1 MIKDGKI
8 IGVSIQYDLLQY
20 LQMPSVPNDL

>member
-8 IGVSIQYDLLQY
+8 IGVSIQYDLLHY
-20 LQMPSVPNDL
+20 LKMPSMPSDL